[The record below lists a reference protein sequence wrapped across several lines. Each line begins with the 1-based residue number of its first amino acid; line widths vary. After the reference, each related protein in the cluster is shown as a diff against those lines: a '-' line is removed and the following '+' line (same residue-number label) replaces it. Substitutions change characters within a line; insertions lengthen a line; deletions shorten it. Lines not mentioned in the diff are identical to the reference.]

1 LKLIREK
8 EAWLNGQV
16 LLVDKPEGPS
26 AFGVVKKVRAILRNK
41 YGLKKIKVG
50 HAGTLDPLAT
60 GLMVLCT
67 GKATKTIN
75 QLLGADKMYSGTI
88 KLGVQTPSWDRETAE
103 SDGPKPVSHLELA
116 DIQQAAQTFIGQI
129 AQVPPI
135 FSAIKKEGTR
145 LYELARAGSDYVPEA
160 RQVTVHQFRITNWD
174 GTLATFEAHVSKGT
188 YIRSLAHD
196 IGQKLGVGG
205 YLWSLRREA
214 SGTYHVQDA
223 LKCEELQEG
232 L

>member
-75 QLLGADKMYSGTI
+75 HLLGADKVYSGTI
-88 KLGVQTPSWDRETAE
+88 KLGAQTPSWDRETAE
-103 SDGPKPVSHLELA
+103 RASPIPVSHLELA
-116 DIQQAAQTFIGQI
+116 DIQQAAQTFVGQI

-160 RQVTVHQFRITNWD
+160 RQVTVHQFRITNWE

-196 IGQKLGVGG
+196 LGQKLDVGG
-205 YLWSLRREA
+205 YLWSLRREQ
-214 SGTYHVQDA
+214 SGTFDVQEA
-223 LKCEELQEG
+223 LKWEELQEG

>member
-1 LKLIREK
+1 
-8 EAWLNGQV
+8 
-16 LLVDKPEGPS
+16 
-26 AFGVVKKVRAILRNK
+26 
-41 YGLKKIKVG
+41 
-50 HAGTLDPLAT
+50 
-60 GLMVLCT
+60 
-67 GKATKTIN
+67 
-75 QLLGADKMYSGTI
+75 
-88 KLGVQTPSWDRETAE
+88 
-103 SDGPKPVSHLELA
+103 
-116 DIQQAAQTFIGQI
+116 
-129 AQVPPI
+129 VPPI

-223 LKCEELQEG
+223 LKWEELQEG